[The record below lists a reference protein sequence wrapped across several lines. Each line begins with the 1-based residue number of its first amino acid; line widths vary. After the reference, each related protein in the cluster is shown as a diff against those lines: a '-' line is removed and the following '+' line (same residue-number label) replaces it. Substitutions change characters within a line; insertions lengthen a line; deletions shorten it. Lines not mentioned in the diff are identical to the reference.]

1 MRTVEG
7 QKAKLAQLM
16 QCLEGGIIMKTTSDQ
31 AVYIP
36 ASCIHATFTLHGGY
50 LVTKDFTTSRSL
62 YAISSYIAHQLDRSL
77 PEEAREI
84 CFEWFERCL
93 DVYLTQQQVI
103 EAIRAWINAEVYL
116 NEWASSHRRW
126 RINVRRLWEQHLS
139 ESNLSDVLVENMGP
153 TAH

>member
-1 MRTVEG
+1 
-7 QKAKLAQLM
+7 
-16 QCLEGGIIMKTTSDQ
+16 MKTTSDQ

-50 LVTKDFTTSRSL
+50 LVTKDFTTSKSL

-77 PEEAREI
+77 PEDAREI

-116 NEWASSHRRW
+116 NEWALSHRRW
-126 RINVRRLWEQHLS
+126 RVNVRRLWEQHLS
-139 ESNLSDVLVENMGP
+139 ESNHEQCTCGKHGSNCSLRCHLFSTHIKPLLSKSQRR
-153 TAH
+153 